1 MCFTCPLFYAQN
13 IEKTVKM
20 YRKKHTVVLKKN
32 IGRF

>member
-13 IEKTVKM
+13 IEKNRQNVSKKT
-20 YRKKHTVVLKKN
+20 YRCFKKN